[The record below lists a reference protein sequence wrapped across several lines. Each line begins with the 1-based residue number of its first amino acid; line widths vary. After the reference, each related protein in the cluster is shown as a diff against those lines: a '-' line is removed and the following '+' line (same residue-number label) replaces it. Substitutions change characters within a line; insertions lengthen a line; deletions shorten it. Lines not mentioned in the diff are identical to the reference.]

1 MNIKNYLEIFN
12 EMNYPDLNEVLK
24 LINNRCTVRA
34 YKDIPL
40 SQEEIDLIIH
50 SAMRAPTAGNM
61 MFYSILEVKDQKKKE
76 MLVKTC
82 DNQPH
87 IAKAPLVLIFL
98 ADMQRWYDYY
108 NISMVQERC
117 ANIYHP
123 YRTPDES
130 DLLLACC
137 DALIAAQNTVIAAES
152 IGIGSCYIG
161 DIIENIEIHR
171 EMFNL
176 PKWVFPITM
185 LCYGYPKQDASKRI
199 IKSRFPKKFIHFTN
213 TYKRFNKEEFLEMF
227 QDYEKELYIEKAEN
241 LGQDYYLRKTGSEF
255 AREMSRSVKVAILDW
270 VEKE

>member
-1 MNIKNYLEIFN
+1 
-12 EMNYPDLNEVLK
+12 
-24 LINNRCTVRA
+24 
-34 YKDIPL
+34 
-40 SQEEIDLIIH
+40 IDLIIH

-61 MFYSILEVKDQKKKE
+61 MFYSIIEVKDQKKKE
-76 MLVKTC
+76 MLVNTC

-98 ADMQRWYDYY
+98 ADMQRWYDYFT
-108 NISMVQERC
+108 ISRVSEKC
-117 ANIYHP
+117 ASINRI

-176 PKWVFPITM
+176 PKWVFPIAM
-185 LCYGYPKQDASKRI
+185 LCYGYPKQEPSQKI
-199 IKSRFPKKFIHFTN
+199 LKNRFPKKFIHFTN
-213 TYKRFNKEEFLEMF
+213 TYNRFNKADFFEMF
-227 QDYEKELYIEKAEN
+227 QDFEKETYVEHAEN

-255 AREMSRSVKVAILDW
+255 AKEMSRSVKTAIRDW
-270 VEKE
+270 IKKD